1 MKTTLN
7 LRIESELKNKA
18 ELVTKELGITMTSAV
33 TLFLKALI
41 RDEGLPFDIKLAKEK
56 KTKKESE
63 KYNGKRSL
71 VATKKV
77 IKKEKKETK
86 LDSFKDAIDYL

>member
-7 LRIESELKNKA
+7 LRIDSELKNKA

-56 KTKKESE
+56 KTKKETE
-63 KYNGKRSL
+63 EYKKKRSL
-71 VATKKV
+71 VVTKKGV
-77 IKKEKKETK
+77 KKEKKETK

>member
-41 RDEGLPFDIKLAKEK
+41 REEGLPFDIKLAKEK
-56 KTKKESE
+56 KTKKETE
-63 KYNGKRSL
+63 EYKEKRSL

>member
-41 RDEGLPFDIKLAKEK
+41 REEGLPFDIKLAKEK
-56 KTKKESE
+56 KTKKESKE
-63 KYNGKRSL
+63 YKEKRSL